1 MKVLIYTEDAYNE
14 LPAELA
20 KRILKKHVPGAYAE
34 AAQGSIGEWKDK
46 EELKRLVQEAATD
59 GCDCVIF
66 LIDREGSEFRSPGRP
81 KLLRDICTAFQQL
94 CQEGIAGNVRVALV
108 IASPCIESWL
118 LGDVDGLIEYAR
130 GPKGPHR
137 FTGKGFSRCP
147 TDQEDNPQ
155 TCIQEL
161 FNQVAKDT
169 GSRPKTYQKSQQR
182 EIAQHIDPDRICNK
196 SFHYFR
202 DFLLGKVDGCDDP
215 CQQLRSKE

>member
-1 MKVLIYTEDAYNE
+1 MKVLIYTEDRYYE
-14 LPAELA
+14 LPVELA
-20 KRILKKHVPGAYAE
+20 KGILNEKNVE
-34 AAQGSIGEWKDK
+34 ATWGSIGEWEDK
-46 EELKRLVQEAATD
+46 EELKQLVQAAVTD
-59 GCDCVIF
+59 GYDCVIF
-66 LIDREGSEFRSPGRP
+66 LIDRERGEIHSPGRP
-81 KLLRDICTAFQQL
+81 KLLREICTAFQQL

-130 GPKGPHR
+130 GPKGLHR
-137 FTGKGFSRCP
+137 FTGKGFYHCP

-155 TCIQEL
+155 TRIQEL

-182 EIAQHIDPDRICNK
+182 EIAQHVDPDRICNE